1 MKKILIVLNIFL
13 CYFLFGCNTS
23 VNSSIYISSM
33 GFEVIDGQL
42 VTYFLSN
49 PLADISRNKDEKD
62 NNNQYVKVESKS
74 IFEAFRD
81 AEKSLLSPLNFRH
94 IKTAILSKEFI
105 ESKYLEEFLIYL
117 KSVRII
123 SYNFYVFSTI
133 SKIEDIYKFSN
144 PEQISYQYSLLSSP
158 DLLDYRS
165 YGVEKVHFLDFANDY
180 YNKNRYLHIPL
191 IVTNKNWLDKITLQ
205 VDGYLCLND
214 NVNLYQT
221 TVYEGMLYLYS
232 HNSILFHD
240 DEDVYRISNYKIEK
254 TYQDNTFNLRIQY
267 DDLII
272 FGNGSRKEFEE
283 KLVLKIKKY
292 LDDYIQNQNGL
303 YLIEFY
309 NYLNKESLNVYNY
322 EIKFVHNK

>member
-117 KSVRII
+117 KKMLLIILYGDNRI
-123 SYNFYVFSTI
+123 
-133 SKIEDIYKFSN
+133 
-144 PEQISYQYSLLSSP
+144 
-158 DLLDYRS
+158 
-165 YGVEKVHFLDFANDY
+165 
-180 YNKNRYLHIPL
+180 
-191 IVTNKNWLDKITLQ
+191 
-205 VDGYLCLND
+205 
-214 NVNLYQT
+214 
-221 TVYEGMLYLYS
+221 VYEIVLIYMRG
-232 HNSILFHD
+232 NIF
-240 DEDVYRISNYKIEK
+240 RINNYI
-254 TYQDNTFNLRIQY
+254 R
-267 DDLII
+267 
-272 FGNGSRKEFEE
+272 R
-283 KLVLKIKKY
+283 VL
-292 LDDYIQNQNGL
+292 
-303 YLIEFY
+303 
-309 NYLNKESLNVYNY
+309 
-322 EIKFVHNK
+322 